1 MSDSSVTD
9 EWYGEPAQ
17 ILAQQTLSREH
28 RWLAS
33 QENLL
38 SQGRRLLIFDAHML
52 PIRQIEDLVRRFG
65 SVLIHGKSSHIPAL
79 SVNLQTSG
87 FGVYRDL
94 MLFEGDIVDL
104 LPRIRSVQQNSS
116 WPPGWSLTWVDRETK
131 REDITNRSHRPRLR
145 PPIAP
150 APDAPSLAAACAS
163 RSTRFDSCPTR
174 ERAADPAR

>member
-87 FGVYRDL
+87 FGV
-94 MLFEGDIVDL
+94 
-104 LPRIRSVQQNSS
+104 
-116 WPPGWSLTWVDRETK
+116 
-131 REDITNRSHRPRLR
+131 
-145 PPIAP
+145 
-150 APDAPSLAAACAS
+150 
-163 RSTRFDSCPTR
+163 ST
-174 ERAADPAR
+174 